1 MQLIRSWIDIAQH
14 FEHTTADSLKPTGVL
29 GEAYPLILPDS
40 YTAFL
45 QHFGAGYLGGFFH
58 IHPPQHM
65 NTHKER
71 LLEYMDDELE
81 ALLVENN
88 SGEILIFAD
97 SDNGD
102 SLGWRLSDFGG
113 EQEPK
118 VLKIPARSFEAEIIA
133 LNVQDLLIKM
143 IETPEQFWVKFKL
156 THRREYSV

>member
-1 MQLIRSWIDIAQH
+1 MQLIISWIDIAQH
-14 FEHTTADSLKPTGVL
+14 FEHTTADSLKP
-29 GEAYPLILPDS
+29 I
-40 YTAFL
+40 
-45 QHFGAGYLGGFFH
+45 
-58 IHPPQHM
+58 
-65 NTHKER
+65 
-71 LLEYMDDELE
+71 LEYMDDELE

-133 LNVQDLLIKM
+133 LNVRDLLTKM
-143 IETPEQFWVKFKL
+143 IEAPKRFWLHFKPK
-156 THRREYSV
+156 HHKKYSV